1 MAGKIGRS
9 FFRMAVLLV
18 LVSLGA
24 FLLVSVSPIDPLQTN
39 IGQAAL
45 GSMSQEQIKRLQEY
59 WGVGIAPLERFFSWA
74 KGVIRGDMGIS
85 LLYRQPVLQVI
96 RVKFYNSL
104 SEQLTI
110 MD

>member
-1 MAGKIGRS
+1 MMWINRKNSMAGKIGRS

-59 WGVGIAPLERFFSWA
+59 WGRSEEHTSE
-74 KGVIRGDMGIS
+74 
-85 LLYRQPVLQVI
+85 LQ
-96 RVKFYNSL
+96 SH
-104 SEQLTI
+104 
-110 MD
+110 

>member
-45 GSMSQEQIKRLQEY
+45 GSMSQEQIICYLFMCEVYPKVLLNNT
-59 WGVGIAPLERFFSWA
+59 GGWA
-74 KGVIRGDMGIS
+74 
-85 LLYRQPVLQVI
+85 
-96 RVKFYNSL
+96 
-104 SEQLTI
+104 
-110 MD
+110 